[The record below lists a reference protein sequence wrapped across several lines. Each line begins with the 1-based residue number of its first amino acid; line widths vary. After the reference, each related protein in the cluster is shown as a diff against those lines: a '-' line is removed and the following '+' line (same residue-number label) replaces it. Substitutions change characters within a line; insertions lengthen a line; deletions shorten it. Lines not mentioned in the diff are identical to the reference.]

1 MIRVSSSTVSL
12 LLSYYVG
19 YWYVSLDCALYL
31 EPGLYFFMCG
41 NGQIERLPT
50 RHLCLLMHLP
60 SEVSRLFIN
69 IIEYI
74 QCLSLFQV
82 YIDRKNNFQALSV
95 QAALRL
101 VLVLVS

>member
-1 MIRVSSSTVSL
+1 MYI
-12 LLSYYVG
+12 
-19 YWYVSLDCALYL
+19 
-31 EPGLYFFMCG
+31 
-41 NGQIERLPT
+41 
-50 RHLCLLMHLP
+50 P
-60 SEVSRLFIN
+60 SEVGRLFIN

-101 VLVLVS
+101 VLVLVSSWLLLSFPPSWHLEVFLKMKVTKT